1 MYLFQE
7 PVSPPTGRWLPRVD
21 AHMQPSSLPP
31 ELGKVMSIP
40 RDIALAV
47 RLAPSQ
53 VPSRALPDIVEE
65 MFDELGMEL
74 FDEAAPADDDDER
87 RESLPYRWSC

>member
-1 MYLFQE
+1 
-7 PVSPPTGRWLPRVD
+7 
-21 AHMQPSSLPP
+21 
-31 ELGKVMSIP
+31 MSNP

-53 VPSRALPDIVEE
+53 DEGDGEVPSRALPDIVEE

-87 RESLPYRWSC
+87 RESPSYRWLC